1 MFLFTLFLSPHFR
14 QLLIYAPLEDQ
25 PKQSLTREE
34 MTEVC
39 DQWL

>member
-1 MFLFTLFLSPHFR
+1 MFLFTLLLLCFR
-14 QLLIYAPLEDQ
+14 KLLIYAPLEDQ

-39 DQWL
+39 DQC